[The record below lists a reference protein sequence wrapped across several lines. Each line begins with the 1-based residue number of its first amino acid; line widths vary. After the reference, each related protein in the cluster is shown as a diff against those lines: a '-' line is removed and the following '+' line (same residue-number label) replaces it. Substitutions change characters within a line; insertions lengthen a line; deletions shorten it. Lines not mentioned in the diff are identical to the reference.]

1 MKKNN
6 NLVESEISNNNMY
19 QNFMTDINKL
29 RDELDDTKR
38 RLMEEATEK
47 LHLKAQIEEK
57 NLEYDR
63 LQQSIID
70 NNPLINL
77 NRRLIKVDSPQK
89 LKSELK
95 AISKKKES
103 KFIIEVCNSTLLLFL
118 FYTISTIIYTHT

>member
-118 FYTISTIIYTHT
+118 F